1 MPAFFAASEG
11 LINKTGCCPIT
22 SLQEPQS
29 VRNMFSSIATRYD
42 LANHLLSGGMDYWW
56 RRRAAFAMQ
65 AWKPARILDLAT
77 GSGDL
82 ALALEKHCPRS
93 EITAA
98 DFCRPMLLQARDKGV
113 QRLVVAD
120 GMQLPFA
127 DGTFDALTIAFG
139 LRNMES
145 WPGALREMSRVLK
158 SDGHVLVLDFSIPE
172 NEWLAAAYRYYLHRI
187 LPRVAGVVTREKSA
201 YDYLA
206 ESIEKFP
213 RGETMVSLMN
223 ANGFFGASCE
233 PLTCGVVSLYTG
245 RRA

>member
-1 MPAFFAASEG
+1 M
-11 LINKTGCCPIT
+11 
-22 SLQEPQS
+22 QEPKF
-29 VRNMFSSIATRYD
+29 VKNLFSSIATRYD
-42 LANHLLSGGMDYWW
+42 LANHLLSGGMDFWW
-56 RRRAAFAMQ
+56 RRRAALAVQ
-65 AWKPARILDLAT
+65 SWRPARILDLAT

-98 DFCRPMLLQARDKGV
+98 DFCRPMLLQAREKWV

-158 SDGHVLVLDFSIPE
+158 KDGHVLILDFSIPE
-172 NEWLAAAYRYYLHRI
+172 KSRLAEIYRYYLHRI
-187 LPRVAGVVTREKSA
+187 LPRIAGMVTREKSA

-206 ESIEKFP
+206 DSIEKFP
-213 RGETMVSLMN
+213 RGDEMLALMN
-223 ANGFFGASCE
+223 ANGFCEAACE
-233 PLTCGVVSLYTG
+233 PLTCGVVSMYTS